1 MNKRVTFIAIIFFLM
16 CITDVIATPKFC
28 SECGTALNAGS
39 KFCSGCG
46 ISLEGNTVKQNDDS
60 MKEKIESLF
69 APVDEFTIYLS
80 TSNFVTCIAKYPEYI
95 IRMNN
100 NRKEIDKI
108 ICDTVTRKVIQ
119 CYFSHWDI
127 LCDLMEKWNKDK
139 SIEYEYKCKMRL
151 AHIANVKKIWKN
163 GMGLGRKKR

>member
-108 ICDTVTRKVIQ
+108 ICEKPIIRKMNIQ
-119 CYFSHWDI
+119 RKIKEGNYMSKAREI
-127 LCDLMEKWNKDK
+127 INLVE
-139 SIEYEYKCKMRL
+139 SIIGE
-151 AHIANVKKIWKN
+151 
-163 GMGLGRKKR
+163 